1 MITGT
6 IIGEISTAM
15 IAARPGMLERD
26 RPRAASVP
34 RQVARIVVATAT
46 MTESF
51 SALGPALIGEKPR
64 LAKIPLAS
72 KTPASDS

>member
-1 MITGT
+1 MMTGT

-15 IAARPGMLERD
+15 IAARPGMLERE

-34 RQVARIVVATAT
+34 RQVARIVAATAT

-51 SALGPALIGEKPR
+51 SALVQRSLVKNPVSPKYHFVENPGMG
-64 LAKIPLAS
+64 
-72 KTPASDS
+72 